1 MCFWPLTVSCCMTV
15 SGQLVRGRSRWL
27 VGRGGWTKSQGRAS
41 GQQGALPHS
50 CWAGHSLLGKYCSGC
65 SHSPSAHD
73 KRIQWHVGEILKTQ
87 KYVMC
92 CVKCNNSTWSF
103 IVCSCSLKLD
113 KWHLNKKL
121 NFFRALPMGITFNTL
136 YFPRIGFI
144 ENSAIA
150 PRIENDV
157 RWILKMFV
165 WLQSENSFRQWDWSC
180 LTFILKCFVFEE
192 WKLQEWG
199 NCSCF
204 LFFFFSFCLPTF
216 PSKLLVISLGVMRN
230 FVIK

>member
-1 MCFWPLTVSCCMTV
+1 MT
-15 SGQLVRGRSRWL
+15 R
-27 VGRGGWTKSQGRAS
+27 
-41 GQQGALPHS
+41 
-50 CWAGHSLLGKYCSGC
+50 
-65 SHSPSAHD
+65 
-73 KRIQWHVGEILKTQ
+73 HVGEILKTQ

-92 CVKCNNSTWSF
+92 CVKCNHSAWSF

-150 PRIENDV
+150 PRIENDE

-204 LFFFFSFCLPTF
+204 LFFFPHFASP
-216 PSKLLVISLGVMRN
+216 PSPQNYWWYL
-230 FVIK
+230 